1 MELFTG
7 SQTNT
12 QEIERIRAMKMSEFS
27 KAGTWVQVSSD
38 LFPHSE
44 IYIASGPDQAMEV
57 RKINPKAVIY
67 GPGELARI
75 LALKPD
81 KEAMRAIHEAKSVL
95 GGRVVET
102 TQKEAEGEEKQ

>member
-1 MELFTG
+1 MELFDN

-44 IYIASGPDQAMEV
+44 VYIASDPDRAIEV

-75 LALKPD
+75 LALNPD
-81 KEAMRAIHEAKSVL
+81 KEAMKAIHEAKAVL

-102 TQKEAEGEEKQ
+102 TPKEADNGEE